1 MLEICKYNT
10 IIYCFELNRT
20 KFALS
25 LNSKTGQE
33 TTKTALAVCS
43 MGNVNR
49 GYARH
54 IRRNCLQWTTA
65 MPFKSIK
72 RKFHA
77 PWYKNGRKNIV
88 SLKSA
93 KKKEQEHLAS
103 AAKKYQY
110 WYRKKVCTAVIKDL
124 LVWHLLWALWS
135 FVVESYQQKLNQM
148 LSCSIV

>member
-10 IIYCFELNRT
+10 IIYCFELNRA

-25 LNSKTGQE
+25 LNSKTGQK

-65 MPFKSIK
+65 MPLKSIK

-77 PWYKNGRKNIV
+77 PWYKNSHKNIV
-88 SLKSA
+88 SLKLA
-93 KKKEQEHLAS
+93 KKRTRIFSLGRKNTNIRIEKTVLFGNKGLAGL
-103 AAKKYQY
+103 AF
-110 WYRKKVCTAVIKDL
+110 AVSVKI
-124 LVWHLLWALWS
+124 
-135 FVVESYQQKLNQM
+135 ESDVIM
-148 LSCSIV
+148 